1 MKALA
6 TLQTFRK
13 LTPAARRTLATDAAK
28 LLGKQFRAARQLVG
42 SEKLAAVVHVA
53 SGVEFVLIPGGRFEM
68 GFTREDAAAV
78 DTQFPLREHK
88 SLRSALKKTEPQM
101 TPSREVDVAPFALAR
116 VPQQEVVNRTEAE
129 QALAQWGFRFPTEAE
144 WEYVAREGVQQA
156 FVLDAAA
163 DDEREQTAW
172 GIDEMGATVWT
183 GDLWH
188 PNYKRA
194 PKNAEPW
201 TAGGGLP
208 VYRGSFSRE
217 LMQSRD
223 ELIFALSALRVEP
236 LKKDD
241 SQVRVRFALKLAP
254 VADAAPVVKKP
265 KTVVSKNPVE
275 ALTALGAPT
284 RPESKIPLASELAT
298 EVRAALTALFEKEPD
313 ASLGLLAVPQSAGAR
328 RRWLGLD
335 KPGVF
340 EKKTRV
346 TVGGATHDVP
356 LWRAC
361 TLVSKA
367 NDQQQLKKLA
377 SPAELVQVLYET
389 SNNRGYDPFY
399 FDDAL
404 FQSLVL
410 EAGADNA
417 KWAEALLEQGARGEL
432 ALLYPVAAAGRP
444 IQPAWLAAY
453 GVSAWKKDATKT
465 IWNAVDASVRE
476 QTKLKVL
483 NEDLASTSRFRD
495 TLLFIELFPQPE
507 LARACAAYF
516 TSKEGKKKH
525 GTSTMRF
532 WLGSLGELCAKSK
545 SLRGALDT

>member
-13 LTPAARRTLATDAAK
+13 LTPAARRTLAGDAAK
-28 LLGKQFRAARQLVG
+28 LFGKQFRAAKQLVG
-42 SEKLAAVVHVA
+42 SEKLAAVVHVP
-53 SGVEFVLIPGGRFEM
+53 SGVEFVLIPGGRFQM

-78 DTQFPLREHK
+78 DKQFPVRDHK

-101 TPSREVDVAPFALAR
+101 TPPREVDVAPFALAR
-116 VPQQEVVNRTEAE
+116 IPQEDVVNRAEAE
-129 QALAQWGFRFPTEAE
+129 KALTQWGFRFPSEAE

-156 FVLDAAA
+156 FVLDAAT
-163 DDEREQTAW
+163 DERDETAW

-194 PKNAEPW
+194 PKNAEAW

-217 LMQSRD
+217 VMQSRD

-236 LKKDD
+236 LEKDD
-241 SQVRVRFALKLAP
+241 SQVRVRFALSLAP
-254 VADAAPVVKKP
+254 VAETAPVVKKP
-265 KTVVSKNPVE
+265 KTVSKTPD
-275 ALTALGAPT
+275 LKSLGLPSK
-284 RPESKIPLASELAT
+284 PESKIPLASELSA
-298 EVRAALTALFEKEPD
+298 EQRAALVELFTKDPD
-313 ASLGLLAVPQSAGAR
+313 ASMELLAVPRTAGAR
-328 RRWLGLD
+328 RRWLGID

-346 TVGGATHDVP
+346 TVGGVTHDVP

-361 TLVSKA
+361 SLLTKA
-367 NDQQQLKKLA
+367 NDQKQLSKLA

-389 SNNRGYDPFY
+389 SNNRGYDPLY
-399 FDDAL
+399 VDDAL
-404 FQSLVL
+404 FQALVL
-410 EAGADNA
+410 EAGAANA
-417 KWAEALLEQGARGEL
+417 KWAEQLLDEGARGEL
-432 ALLYPVAAAGRP
+432 ALLYPVAAAGRA
-444 IQPAWLAAY
+444 IQPAWLAAS
-453 GVSAWKKDATKT
+453 GVSAWKKDATTT
-465 IWNAVDASVRE
+465 IWNAVDASIRE
-476 QTKLKVL
+476 QTKLAVL

-532 WLGSLGELCAKSK
+532 WLGSLGELCAKTK
-545 SLRGALDT
+545 PLRGALDTERS